1 MLLSEAIKVTKQS
14 SSGDVDV
21 YIGEMDPEWCIGVVP
36 NGGYALG
43 QIVESCICKQR
54 SSHHPDPIHVTAHF
68 LSSPS
73 ASAFEVRVCLLKKGR
88 SFTNL
93 EADLIQNGS
102 TRIKSHLIF
111 GILEPPPQ
119 SPGIRGEQSNS
130 ISLLPPSP
138 YARRLPLYQ
147 HPRTAPRT
155 SVPLRLKFHSRLE
168 FTREPELSA
177 QNDVDSPHR
186 TNAETVGG
194 GGLQSGFWCGL
205 SRDQTKGSEHKMVDT
220 EAVTAS
226 GLPLF
231 ADISSGAVL
240 LLPAEH
246 RKGLGTR
253 QVKKTLTPPVG
264 HSLNINRLCS
274 WFPTLTMTI
283 EYKFAIPKRSSVHSN
298 RTVGVF
304 SSTSFL
310 HGAMGRH
317 NSYTEVWTAP
327 CDIGEDVQIVEGWR
341 DDQVC
346 LAVSTQMAVTVPI
359 EKNLA
364 KGKGKL

>member
-1 MLLSEAIKVTKQS
+1 MLLSEAITVTKQS

-246 RKGLGTR
+246 RKGLGT
-253 QVKKTLTPPVG
+253 
-264 HSLNINRLCS
+264 S

>member
-119 SPGIRGEQSNS
+119 SPGIRGEQSNN
-130 ISLLPPSP
+130 ISLLPLLRTPVVYLFTNILAP
-138 YARRLPLYQ
+138 HHEPL
-147 HPRTAPRT
+147 
-155 SVPLRLKFHSRLE
+155 LE